1 MGMVLKSDSSA
12 RTRTATRRIVFALAA
27 MGTVALGLAVHF
39 LVPGDAA
46 GLVADAL
53 YTVLVYLFVGFLA
66 PRIPRVWVAAVA
78 LAFSAAVELSQLSGL
93 PAQLAQS
100 FPPSR
105 LVLGTTF
112 SALDLVA
119 YAIGAVAALAVDT
132 AISARAA
139 AWGSSQAE

>member
-1 MGMVLKSDSSA
+1 MALKSDSSA
-12 RTRTATRRIVFALAA
+12 RTRTARRRIVFALAA

-66 PRIPRVWVAAVA
+66 PRIPRVWVALVA
-78 LAFSAAVELSQLSGL
+78 LAFSAAVELSQLTGL

-105 LVLGTTF
+105 LVFGTTF
-112 SALDLVA
+112 SALDLVS
-119 YAIGAVAALAVDT
+119 YAIGAVAGLAVDT
-132 AISARAA
+132 VISARAA
-139 AWGSSQAE
+139 TWGSSQAE